1 MFSALRPDPER
12 TTLPVSSEQGRYHPF
27 AQSESEKYSQ
37 AQFHFAAAITGSG
50 TTPAAEQA
58 LGIRSLI
65 DAFEQVVAEVAVLR
79 QNRRLEHVATRSTR
93 RLHDDNY

>member
-1 MFSALRPDPER
+1 MAQAESD
-12 TTLPVSSEQGRYHPF
+12 VSPKVEVVRQVMIPT
-27 AQSESEKYSQ
+27 
-37 AQFHFAAAITGSG
+37 FAAAITGSG